1 VIWLPCV
8 PPDVHTNGVVV
19 VNDTGSPDVAVADAV
34 TGDAATVTS
43 GNAENVIV

>member
-1 VIWLPCV
+1 
-8 PPDVHTNGVVV
+8 
-19 VNDTGSPDVAVADAV
+19 VAVADAV